1 MSVSRDPVFDTSFK
15 AQFLHPRY
23 WLTWFSLALLALLS
37 WMPVRLRDLLAAS
50 TVPLIVRFSKKQC
63 YIART
68 NLELCFP
75 ELSVQQR
82 EGLLRDSIRVGAETF
97 LAFAEATFLP
107 KRSFLKRFEVEGW
120 SNVEPLLAEG
130 KAIIFM
136 IPHSWAIDMAG
147 LYMTGRGMTMCTMMH
162 SAKNRLYDW
171 FINRQRACFGGKV
184 YERSVG
190 IKPAIKA
197 LKEGR
202 HFFYLPDQDHGPEAS
217 IFVPFFGEPKATLPA
232 LPKLAKLANA
242 AVVPMFI
249 SYESQLGRY
258 RILFRPA
265 LENYPGSDLEA
276 DTRRMNEE
284 IEVMLDPR
292 REQYM
297 WFLKYFQTRPGGGA
311 DGFYEPGIRRIRQGL
326 EP

>member
-1 MSVSRDPVFDTSFK
+1 MSTSRDPVFDLSFK
-15 AQFLHPRY
+15 RAFLHPRY
-23 WLTWFSLALLALLS
+23 WLTWFSIALQALLA
-37 WMPVRLRDLLAAS
+37 WTPVVLRDRLAAAV
-50 TVPLIVRFSKKQC
+50 VPLVVRFSKKQC

-68 NLELCFP
+68 NFELCFP
-75 ELSVQQR
+75 ELDAAGRESLLHDSV
-82 EGLLRDSIRVGAETF
+82 SIGAQTF
-97 LAFAEATFLP
+97 LAFAEASFLP
-107 KRSFLKRFEVEGW
+107 RQKFLARFDIEGW
-120 SNVEPLLAEG
+120 EHVAPLLEG
-130 KAIIFM
+130 DRPIIFM

-147 LYMTGRGMTMCTMMH
+147 LYMTGRGLSMCTMMH
-162 SAKNRLYDW
+162 SAKNQVYDW

-202 HFFYLPDQDHGPEAS
+202 HFFYLPDQDHGAEAS
-217 IFVPFFGEPKATLPA
+217 LFVPFFGEPKATLPA
-232 LPKLAKLANA
+232 LPKLAKLTNA
-242 AVVPMFI
+242 WVVPMFA
-249 SYESQLGRY
+249 SYNPQTRRY
-258 RILFRPA
+258 HLLYRPA
-265 LENYPGSDLEA
+265 LEGYPSDDLLA

-284 IEVMLDPR
+284 IEFMLNPR

-297 WFLKYFQTRPGGGA
+297 WFLKYFQTRPDGGA